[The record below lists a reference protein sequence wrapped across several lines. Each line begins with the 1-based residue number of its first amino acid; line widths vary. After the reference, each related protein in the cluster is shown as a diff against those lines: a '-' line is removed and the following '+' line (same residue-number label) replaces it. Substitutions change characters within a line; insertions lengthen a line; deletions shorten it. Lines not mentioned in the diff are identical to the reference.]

1 MWEPELTPPPPLLA
15 RQVSKRNLSGKRVK
29 EQNKKRNSRGG
40 GSESKRDSMFF
51 TQKEGGVFLFFFFLL
66 VGFPRIDMAFYFFP
80 EGSGF
85 GSRDDEG
92 PELSSERW
100 EPPNPVFV
108 FLAPKKKKKKKET
121 LQGVIWNLIGKQ
133 ECSSVSIAEANIY
146 PLNFPQA
153 GGGPGVVPYS
163 FLNTKHRPLPLFSHL
178 HLFSPL
184 LGQSVH
190 LENKHTTKSWRVDKK
205 LSVGINLERNIY
217 PNETTKKNPSDGNPA
232 KKLPPF

>member
-1 MWEPELTPPPPLLA
+1 
-15 RQVSKRNLSGKRVK
+15 
-29 EQNKKRNSRGG
+29 
-40 GSESKRDSMFF
+40 MFF

-153 GGGPGVVPYS
+153 GGGTGGC
-163 FLNTKHRPLPLFSHL
+163 PLFLPKYKTSS
-178 HLFSPL
+178 SPTFL
-184 LGQSVH
+184 TSPF
-190 LENKHTTKSWRVDKK
+190 
-205 LSVGINLERNIY
+205 IF
-217 PNETTKKNPSDGNPA
+217 PPSRA
-232 KKLPPF
+232 KCPPRKQAHNQVLKG